1 MPAQKS
7 GSSFDPLPSSLDG
20 VRCLSRREAAAFLSV
35 SERTLYERTAPR
47 GPIQSAK
54 VGRRVV
60 YSIVELTRYVAA
72 GGGTA
77 PPSSD
82 ATAPVEKGADQ

>member
-1 MPAQKS
+1 MSA
-7 GSSFDPLPSSLDG
+7 FDPLPSSVYG
-20 VRCLSRREAAAFLSV
+20 IRCLSRREAAAFLSV

-47 GPIQSAK
+47 GPLKSAK

-60 YSIVELTRYVAA
+60 YSVVELTRYVAE

-77 PPSSD
+77 PPSID
-82 ATAPVEKGADQ
+82 TVDP